1 MSSAKTYA
9 VVTADIVGS
18 RQIHGFRKKRDER
31 LHPLSARHL
40 REKLIL
46 SGYAVTAWDEFQA
59 ILRRPALLPRVI
71 LDLRRHFYPWQLRVA
86 VGLGKVSEPHR
97 RPVNVFAGGEAFERA
112 RQAADRLRDTRGSKF
127 RSLTAVES
135 GNAIFDVIGN
145 TMYHLHDVLLQ
156 DISAKQWRAIMVQTS
171 TGSQEKTARE
181 LGVNVSTVSRTLRRA
196 HYWQLEETRAAL
208 EKVID
213 SYF

>member
-1 MSSAKTYA
+1 MSSAKVYA

-18 RQIHGFRKKRDER
+18 RQVKAFRKKRDEKLR
-31 LHPLSARHL
+31 PLSARHQ

-46 SGYAVTAWDEFQA
+46 SAYAVTAWDEFQV
-59 ILRRPALLPRVI
+59 ILQRPAFLPRVI

-112 RQAADRLRDTRGSKF
+112 RQAANRLRETRGSKF
-127 RSLTAVES
+127 RSLTAIES
-135 GNAIFDVIGN
+135 GNPIFDVIGN
-145 TMYHLHDVLLQ
+145 TIYHLHDALLQ
-156 DISAKQWRAIMVQTS
+156 DISPKQWRTIAVQAS
-171 TGSQEKTARE
+171 TGSQESTARE
-181 LGVNVSTVSRTLRRA
+181 LGVNVSTISRTLHRA
-196 HYWQLEETRAAL
+196 HYWQLEETRTAL
-208 EKVID
+208 EKVIE

>member
-1 MSSAKTYA
+1 MSSAKVYA
-9 VVTADIVGS
+9 VITADIVGS
-18 RQIHGFRKKRDER
+18 RQVQGFRKKRDEKLR
-31 LHPLSARHL
+31 PLSARHQ

-59 ILRRPALLPRVI
+59 ILQRPAFLPRVI

-97 RPVNVFAGGEAFERA
+97 KPVNVFAGGEAFERA
-112 RQAADRLRDTRGSKF
+112 RQAADRLRESRGRKF
-127 RSLTAVES
+127 RSLTAIES

-145 TMYHLHDVLLQ
+145 TMYHLHDTLLQ
-156 DISAKQWRAIMVQTS
+156 DISLKQWQTIVVQAG
-171 TGSQEKTARE
+171 TGSQEKTARK
-181 LGVNVSTVSRTLRRA
+181 LGVNVSTISRTLRRA
-196 HYWQLEETRAAL
+196 HYWQLEETRTAL
-208 EKVID
+208 EKVIE